1 MNTIDELDDIAFL
14 EGEVKR
20 LRTVLLLLVN
30 ATEAFVRTP
39 STSKNLL
46 NTALAEAWDIL
57 EDEDD

>member
-14 EGEVKR
+14 ESEVKR

-30 ATEAFVRTP
+30 ATEAFVTTP
-39 STSKNLL
+39 STRKSL
-46 NTALAEAWDIL
+46 NNALAEAWDIL